1 MTWTTMSA
9 DEPLVALRGS
19 AGRFYCVFRAVVL
32 PPAAVHT
39 NHGTHPAAVSS
50 WRNVLPSNQIPK
62 VRGRSIKAEHGLDAL
77 LYIHHTILLHLWAFS
92 VARTMSGL
100 SRSKLATPSVSL
112 PSKAPKPWVDPH
124 TMPDYGDISEV
135 AGNAPDVVKRLTNN
149 TFASYG
155 VGDEGSF
162 AYTVGRAV
170 KFVEVKVDRKEGR
183 GGRLEATTVCEIVVC
198 KGASCLV
205 SFVLCCSRPPA
216 RPPTD
221 ALPRHAERR
230 GHDARGVHSL
240 PHRQVRASLACAIAA
255 SDLYIFAF
263 DDSCAST
270 PLLVLGLME
279 NVNGVGV
286 TQGLNV
292 TYHAPAPL

>member
-1 MTWTTMSA
+1 
-9 DEPLVALRGS
+9 
-19 AGRFYCVFRAVVL
+19 
-32 PPAAVHT
+32 
-39 NHGTHPAAVSS
+39 
-50 WRNVLPSNQIPK
+50 
-62 VRGRSIKAEHGLDAL
+62 
-77 LYIHHTILLHLWAFS
+77 
-92 VARTMSGL
+92 MSGL
-100 SRSKLATPSVSL
+100 SRSKLATPSVSP

-183 GGRLEATTVCEIVVC
+183 GGRLEATTVCEVVVG
-198 KGASCLV
+198 KDMLNGAGMMHGGC
-205 SFVLCCSRPPA
+205 
-216 RPPTD
+216 
-221 ALPRHAERR
+221 
-230 GHDARGVHSL
+230 
-240 PHRQVRASLACAIAA
+240 IAYLI
-255 SDLYIFAF
+255 DN
-263 DDSCAST
+263 T

-292 TYHAPAPL
+292 TYHAPAPLGTCLRIVSTSVTLGKRVMTARCEVTDKASGRMVASALLSKMQPIPNKL

>member
-100 SRSKLATPSVSL
+100 SRSKLATPSVSP

-183 GGRLEATTVCEIVVC
+183 GGRLEATTVCEVAVC

-216 RPPTD
+216 RRPTRFPD
-221 ALPRHAERR
+221 MLNGAGMMHGGCIAYLIDKCARLLRARSPRLTSTYSLSMTAVP
-230 GHDARGVHSL
+230 ARPSSCW
-240 PHRQVRASLACAIAA
+240 ASWR
-255 SDLYIFAF
+255 
-263 DDSCAST
+263 T
-270 PLLVLGLME
+270 
-279 NVNGVGV
+279 
-286 TQGLNV
+286 
-292 TYHAPAPL
+292 